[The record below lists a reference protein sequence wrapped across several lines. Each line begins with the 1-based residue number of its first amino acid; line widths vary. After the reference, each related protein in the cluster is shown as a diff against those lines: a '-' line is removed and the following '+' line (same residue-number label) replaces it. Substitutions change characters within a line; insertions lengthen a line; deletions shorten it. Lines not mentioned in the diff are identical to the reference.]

1 MYVPACFTCLLHSRF
16 VPDKGFSGA
25 DPSQT
30 RDGPVQFER
39 DAEDPFNLNLG
50 FLKEAKM
57 AKRPTEDRSEGSG
70 VGGSGDSKGGMR
82 EARECRG
89 KEGSGGIGVYKLVA
103 RCALG
108 AEHGTA
114 SHSRV
119 CVHACACMHSG
130 NASMGQGLFFTANL
144 YAVFIFMLFSISCP
158 STCRESS
165 KSKRSKH

>member
-1 MYVPACFTCLLHSRF
+1 MYYIVRQGQSGSILTYVSACLLHSHCLLHSRF

-70 VGGSGDSKGGMR
+70 VGGCGDSKRCMR

-89 KEGSGGIGVYKLVA
+89 KEGSGGIEVYKLMA

-114 SHSRV
+114 SHSAPAVAVCMCACV
-119 CVHACACMHSG
+119 CVHIQWEC
-130 NASMGQGLFFTANL
+130 
-144 YAVFIFMLFSISCP
+144 
-158 STCRESS
+158 
-165 KSKRSKH
+165 